1 MLWLYAWSNINPDE
15 LVRRNRGIIPRK
27 YGSNN
32 RSNNR
37 RSREQAL
44 TRYRPTDRVTL
55 IPVNPGKYMEYVP
68 VRHQDMSRCS
78 TSSIQ
83 GMHVYV
89 RSKGMWD
96 TWGLLCRDCSLVL
109 RTLVCND
116 ECEVGSCGYNQ
127 KGMGMAIRKIKR
139 VKTGGWL
146 LELFPRYVL
155 LNAAMRVCCIQGHY
169 SVPQSRCDPRLCDVS
184 SVLFL
189 FLYST
194 L

>member
-146 LELFPRYVL
+146 LELFPRY
-155 LNAAMRVCCIQGHY
+155 
-169 SVPQSRCDPRLCDVS
+169 SK
-184 SVLFL
+184 
-189 FLYST
+189 T
-194 L
+194 